1 MSARGG
7 DTAAERFIDAANDSL
22 QLLTANIRDSART
35 AASELVGAIDGC
47 QFSTE
52 AQLSTILDLLQKTQ
66 TAANN
71 NKSLLADSKAAIR
84 DCLDNRTA
92 TTQSTR
98 EAASMA
104 SETLHAIET
113 TKSPAE
119 EKRKQYVE
127 EMDRRN
133 EKFEDRLR
141 TDHEEFRRMHARRL
155 TSVLQQT
162 QL

>member
-1 MSARGG
+1 MGTKGG

-22 QLLTANIRDSART
+22 QLLTASVGDSART

-47 QFSTE
+47 QYSTE
-52 AQLSTILDLLQKTQ
+52 AQLSTLLDLLQKTQ
-66 TAANN
+66 TAASDS
-71 NKSLLADSKAAIR
+71 KGLLSTSKAAIS
-84 DCLDNRTA
+84 DCLNNRT
-92 TTQSTR
+92 TTMQSLR

-104 SETLHAIET
+104 SEALHAIET
-113 TKSPAE
+113 TKSPVD
-119 EKRKQYVE
+119 EKRNQYVK